1 MKHIA
6 RLMVLLGLVAAGTRG
21 ARAAGE
27 SGEAEALIRQGVEL
41 RSQGKDERALPL
53 FEKAYQQSRS
63 PRTAGQLGLVE
74 MALGYYVDAERYLG
88 EALAAPDHPWVAKNL
103 ATLKSQFAAAKG
115 MIGELAISG
124 EPMGA
129 EVWVNGKQV
138 GRLPLPA
145 PIRLDKGRAEIQIR
159 AAGYVATSDTVAIT
173 GGKREDRT
181 FHLAREAVAAPVVTP
196 VTPAPAATGTMPMP
210 KPAETQVASAPGA
223 SSPAATSSAPG
234 GATATVTTT
243 ATGGSQPASDGS
255 SLRPYAWGAA
265 GGAALGLIFG
275 TIEGLS
281 AIKKKNEFN
290 EHKGADGSFDCG
302 TDAPNLMCKA
312 IQDSHGTARTL
323 SIVGF
328 SAGVALAGASAV
340 LFVMSSPGEAKS
352 GTTSALACVPD
363 VVSRG
368 VSCRLQ
374 F

>member
-1 MKHIA
+1 M
-6 RLMVLLGLVAAGTRG
+6 MVLLVLVASWTRG

-53 FEKAYQQSRS
+53 FEKAYQLSRT

-88 EALAAPDHPWVAKNL
+88 EAVSSPDHPWVAKNL
-103 ATLKSQFAAAKG
+103 ATLKSQLATAKG

-145 PIRLDKGRAEIQIR
+145 PLRLDKGRAEIQVR
-159 AAGYVATSDTVAIT
+159 ATGYVGTSDTVAIT
-173 GGKREDRT
+173 GGKREERS
-181 FHLAREAVAAPVVTP
+181 FRLVREPVAAPAVVTP
-196 VTPAPAATGTMPMP
+196 VTPAPAPTMP
-210 KPAETQVASAPGA
+210 KPAETPVASATPAG
-223 SSPAATSSAPG
+223 SPEATPSAPAPTG
-234 GATATVTTT
+234 ATVT
-243 ATGGSQPASDGS
+243 ATSSQPASDGTN
-255 SLRPYAWGAA
+255 LRPYAWGAA
-265 GGAALGLIFG
+265 GGAALGLILG
-275 TIEGLS
+275 TVEGLA

-290 EHKGADGSFDCG
+290 EHKGPDGSFDCG
-302 TDAPNLMCKA
+302 TDAPNAACKS
-312 IQDSHGTARTL
+312 IQDSHSTARTL
-323 SIVGF
+323 AIVGF
-328 SAGVALAGASAV
+328 VAGGVLAGASVA

>member
-1 MKHIA
+1 M
-6 RLMVLLGLVAAGTRG
+6 
-21 ARAAGE
+21 
-27 SGEAEALIRQGVEL
+27 
-41 RSQGKDERALPL
+41 
-53 FEKAYQQSRS
+53 
-63 PRTAGQLGLVE
+63 
-74 MALGYYVDAERYLG
+74 
-88 EALAAPDHPWVAKNL
+88 AKNL
-103 ATLKSQFAAAKG
+103 ATLKSQLATSKG

-145 PIRLDKGRAEIQIR
+145 PIRLDKGRAEIEIC

-173 GGKREDRT
+173 GGKREERL
-181 FHLAREAVAAPVVTP
+181 FRLVREPVAAPVVTP
-196 VTPAPAATGTMPMP
+196 VTPAPAASTTTMP
-210 KPAETQVASAPGA
+210 KPAETQLASAPPAG
-223 SSPAATSSAPG
+223 SPRRRHPRPRRTG
-234 GATATVTTT
+234 ATVT
-243 ATGGSQPASDGS
+243 ATSSQPASDGTN
-255 SLRPYAWGAA
+255 LRPYAWGAA
-265 GGAALGLIFG
+265 GGAALGLILG
-275 TIEGLS
+275 TVEGLA

-290 EHKGADGSFDCG
+290 EHKGPDGSFDCG
-302 TDAPNLMCKA
+302 TDAPNAACKA

-323 SIVGF
+323 AIVGF
-328 SAGVALAGASAV
+328 GAGVVLAGASAV

>member
-6 RLMVLLGLVAAGTRG
+6 RMMVLLVLVASWTRG

-53 FEKAYQQSRS
+53 FEKAYQLSRT

-88 EALAAPDHPWVAKNL
+88 EAVSSPDHPWVAKNL
-103 ATLKSQFAAAKG
+103 ATLKSQLATAKG

-173 GGKREDRT
+173 GGKREDDRS
-181 FHLAREAVAAPVVTP
+181 
-196 VTPAPAATGTMPMP
+196 GSC
-210 KPAETQVASAPGA
+210 ASRSPRR
-223 SSPAATSSAPG
+223 SS
-234 GATATVTTT
+234 
-243 ATGGSQPASDGS
+243 
-255 SLRPYAWGAA
+255 R
-265 GGAALGLIFG
+265 
-275 TIEGLS
+275 
-281 AIKKKNEFN
+281 
-290 EHKGADGSFDCG
+290 
-302 TDAPNLMCKA
+302 
-312 IQDSHGTARTL
+312 R
-323 SIVGF
+323 
-328 SAGVALAGASAV
+328 
-340 LFVMSSPGEAKS
+340 
-352 GTTSALACVPD
+352 
-363 VVSRG
+363 
-368 VSCRLQ
+368 
-374 F
+374 

>member
-1 MKHIA
+1 M
-6 RLMVLLGLVAAGTRG
+6 MVLLVLVASWTRG

-53 FEKAYQQSRS
+53 FEKAYQLSRT

-88 EALAAPDHPWVAKNL
+88 EAVSAPDHPWVAKNL
-103 ATLKSQFAAAKG
+103 ATLKSQLATAKG

-145 PIRLDKGRAEIQIR
+145 PLRLDKGRAEIQIR
-159 AAGYVATSDTVAIT
+159 ATGYVATSDTVAIT
-173 GGKREDRT
+173 GGKREEQSFR
-181 FHLAREAVAAPVVTP
+181 LVREPVAAPAVVTP
-196 VTPAPAATGTMPMP
+196 VTPAPATGTTMP
-210 KPAETQVASAPGA
+210 KPAETPVASATPAG
-223 SSPAATSSAPG
+223 SPEATPSTPAPTG
-234 GATATVTTT
+234 ATVT
-243 ATGGSQPASDGS
+243 ATSGQPASDGTN
-255 SLRPYAWGAA
+255 LRPYAWGAA
-265 GGAALGLIFG
+265 GGAALGLILG
-275 TIEGLS
+275 TVEGLA

-290 EHKGADGSFDCG
+290 EHKGPDGSFDCG
-302 TDAPNLMCKA
+302 TDALNAACKS
-312 IQDSHGTARTL
+312 IQDSHSTARTL
-323 SIVGF
+323 AIVGF
-328 SAGVALAGASAV
+328 VAGGVLAGVSVA